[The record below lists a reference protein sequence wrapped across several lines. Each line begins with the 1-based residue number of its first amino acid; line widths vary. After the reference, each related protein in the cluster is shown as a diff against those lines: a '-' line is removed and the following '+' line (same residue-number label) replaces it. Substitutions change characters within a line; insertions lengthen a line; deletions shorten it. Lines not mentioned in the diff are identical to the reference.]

1 MEHVQQEMEN
11 LHSDMNALQQELTT
25 ERQQGRGRHAHL
37 VETLTSALQARDAAL
52 GALKRLEE
60 HCTQRG
66 LDIANLAVYEVRDL
80 LSFLSKHYA
89 FVLMSTS
96 AIVYFAELEGGHGE
110 PERCHA
116 SV

>member
-37 VETLTSALQARDAAL
+37 VETLSSALQARDAAL

-66 LDIANLAVYEVRDL
+66 MDIASLAVYEVRVIQSCMSRR
-80 LSFLSKHYA
+80 LSP
-89 FVLMSTS
+89 V
-96 AIVYFAELEGGHGE
+96 
-110 PERCHA
+110 C
-116 SV
+116 